1 GSGPVGRDLYA
12 RLKRLKEYKHSD
24 QRSQDLE
31 KSAQEELAGGVAI
44 PDALADWSSV
54 APLVL
59 TRQTRVSV
67 PGPGGAA
74 LESRLLSRRV
84 AFRELCFMDTETT
97 GLSGGAGTTVFL
109 VGSAHYGDG
118 VVTVQQTLLGDF
130 PGEPE
135 FLEIVHDQLWQ
146 SAVWVSYNGKAF
158 DSRLLETRF
167 LLNGRHVTVPEQ
179 LDLLYWS
186 RRLWRRIIGGCPLDD
201 IEREILRVS
210 RVNDIS
216 GLEIPDR
223 YFGFLRAGDATRLLP
238 VFAHHLEDI
247 VSLVRLFLHLEETLG
262 LIARS
267 GTQTDVLRLDR
278 AGLGKYLVLRGA
290 AGGEALLRDVVVG
303 PGPGES
309 MDDRERAA
317 TALSQAL
324 RRDGRGA
331 ETAQLWE
338 RLWAEG
344 SLRAG
349 IERAKYLE
357 HRAGNPREA
366 ADIVGTLL
374 HRSTDERTHDQLTY
388 RLARLRRKL
397 GS

>member
-1 GSGPVGRDLYA
+1 MT
-12 RLKRLKEYKHSD
+12 
-24 QRSQDLE
+24 
-31 KSAQEELAGGVAI
+31 I
-44 PDALADWSSV
+44 PGALADWSSV
-54 APLVL
+54 ASLVL
-59 TRQTRVSV
+59 TRQTKVDV
-67 PGPGGAA
+67 PGPGGAG
-74 LESRLLSRRV
+74 LESQLLGRHIP
-84 AFRELCFMDTETT
+84 FRELCFMDTETT
-97 GLSGGAGTTVFL
+97 GLSGGAGTTIFL
-109 VGSAHYGDG
+109 VGSAHYRDG

-135 FLEIVHDQLWQ
+135 FLRIVHDQLWQ
-146 SAVWVSYNGKAF
+146 SRVWVSYNGKAF

-167 LLNGRHVTVPEQ
+167 LLSGRQVEIPEQ

-186 RRLWRRIIGGCPLDD
+186 RRFWRRVIGSCSLSD
-201 IEREILRVS
+201 IEREILGVS
-210 RVNDIS
+210 RVDDVA
-216 GLEIPDR
+216 GFEIPDR
-223 YFGFLRAGDATRLLP
+223 YFEFLRSGDATGLFP

-247 VSLVRLFLHLEETLG
+247 VSLVRLFLYLEHTLE

-278 AGLGKYLVLRGA
+278 AGLGKYLVSRGA
-290 AGGEALLRDVVVG
+290 AGGEALLRGVIVG

-349 IERAKYLE
+349 VERAKYLE

-374 HRSTDERTHDQLTY
+374 HRSTDERTRDQLTY
-388 RLARLRRKL
+388 RLARLKRKL